1 MRKSV
6 MTAAVTSAAL
16 LAVGA
21 SLPANATGGSARG
34 VAAPFKVVA
43 QGLHGPRGITFSGND
58 MYVAEAGTGGAGPCI
73 PGAQSPV
80 CFGLT
85 GSVTRVRAGKQWR
98 VLKGLPSLSDQGSQ
112 DEPIGPADLRVVGS
126 RTLVLSMGLG
136 SAPKNRKDLPKAA
149 QKQLGHLLAIDLR
162 TKKSVSLG
170 DLAKHEAR
178 TNPVNE
184 PNSDPTGLVKAGRGW
199 LVTDSGGNDL
209 LGVKSGKVGT
219 VATFHNRMGV
229 SPVTGPS
236 PVPYESVPT
245 DVVKGPDGAYYVSE
259 LTGFPFIV
267 GASRIWRVVPGLPA
281 TVWATGL
288 TNVTSLTF
296 DRNKLYAVQLADN
309 GLLNGPIG
317 SLNQVFPDS
326 SGRATKTIASG
337 LFAPYG
343 VAIHHGSAYVS
354 IGSVGATGGAVIK
367 VPLG

>member
-1 MRKSV
+1 MRKSL
-6 MTAAVTSAAL
+6 MTVAVASAAL

-21 SLPANATGGSARG
+21 SLPANATSGSHRG
-34 VAAPFKVVA
+34 VAVPFKVVA

-58 MYVAEAGTGGAGPCI
+58 MYVAEAGTGGAAPCV

-85 GSVTRVRAGKQWR
+85 GSVTRVRAGKQSR

-112 DEPIGPADLRVVGS
+112 DEPIGPSDLTVMGS

-136 SAPKNRKDLPKAA
+136 TDPKFRKHLPKSG
-149 QKQLGHLLAIDLR
+149 QKQLGRLLAIDLK

-170 DLAKHEAR
+170 DLAKHEAK
-178 TNPVNE
+178 TNPVDD
-184 PNSDPTGLVKAGRGW
+184 PNSDPTGLVKAGKGW

-209 LGVKSGKVGT
+209 VGVKSGKVST
-219 VATFHNRMGV
+219 VAAFHDRV
-229 SPVTGPS
+229 STVPGP
-236 PVPYESVPT
+236 PTYQSVPT

-296 DRNKLYAVQLADN
+296 DRHKLYAVQLADN
-309 GLLNGPIG
+309 GLQNGPIG
-317 SLNQVFPDS
+317 SLDQVFPDS
-326 SGRATKTIASG
+326 SGKATKPVASN

-343 VAIHHGSAYVS
+343 VAIHRGSAYVS
-354 IGSVGATGGAVIK
+354 IGSVGASGGAVIK